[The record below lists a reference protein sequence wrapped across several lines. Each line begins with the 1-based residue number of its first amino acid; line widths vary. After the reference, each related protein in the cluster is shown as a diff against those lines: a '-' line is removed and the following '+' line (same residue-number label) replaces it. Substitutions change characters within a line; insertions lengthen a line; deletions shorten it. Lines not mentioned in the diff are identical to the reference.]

1 MASTKPVES
10 ALDLLGRR
18 WALRLVWELRRST
31 LAFSDLRERTGI
43 SPSVLSARL
52 RQLARAGVV
61 ERDGGGRY
69 RLSGRGRELA
79 RVLYELNRWAEQHH
93 QTARALA
100 RPRTIL
106 AGVSSPE
113 LSVVCRS
120 CGEEVS
126 PYVTECPYCGTRIR
140 KRAPKLE
147 RHGDELTPRQSR
159 RTRRR
164 IARAQRTDRL
174 AERPYAVLAAI
185 LIP

>member
-52 RQLARAGVV
+52 RELVRAGVV
-61 ERDGGGRY
+61 ERDGAGRY

-93 QTARALA
+93 QTARA
-100 RPRTIL
+100 
-106 AGVSSPE
+106 
-113 LSVVCRS
+113 
-120 CGEEVS
+120 
-126 PYVTECPYCGTRIR
+126 
-140 KRAPKLE
+140 
-147 RHGDELTPRQSR
+147 
-159 RTRRR
+159 
-164 IARAQRTDRL
+164 
-174 AERPYAVLAAI
+174 
-185 LIP
+185 